1 MHVAIVTFEG
11 FNELKALI
19 VYPAAR
25 VKSMNGVAVES
36 RAPLS
41 FVRAADAV

>member
-19 VYPAAR
+19 VCPAAR
-25 VKSMNGVAVES
+25 VRSINGVAVES
-36 RAPLS
+36 QAPLS
-41 FVRAADAV
+41 FVRAAAAV